1 MRVLYLLLILVVV
14 GAGCEKYN
22 LKQPAYLALNWKFA
36 STNSTQGSFSITKG
50 YFYSKELT
58 VSGIREKGSPVEIV
72 KSIPTQKVEFSLQND
87 LAISLDVPM
96 GNYTEFSLKTV
107 MDKSNVPCLRLE
119 GTYTKGAE
127 IYPMIIEWSNVDE
140 LSFKVQNPFFLQKKK
155 DYKVF
160 IGFDINKLFDIPSS
174 FLQAPPITNENGVQ
188 TVVLRTTSGA
198 GGQLYTRL
206 TEQLPNALV
215 LTVE

>member
-160 IGFDINKLFDIPSS
+160 IGFDINKLFDIH
-174 FLQAPPITNENGVQ
+174 T
-188 TVVLRTTSGA
+188 
-198 GGQLYTRL
+198 
-206 TEQLPNALV
+206 
-215 LTVE
+215 